1 MSTAMRQYHAH
12 HANRVVNVP
21 SAAQQ
26 HVTMFQV
33 S

>member
-1 MSTAMRQYHAH
+1 MRTVMRQYYAH
-12 HANRVVNVP
+12 HANRIINAP
-21 SAAQQ
+21 PAAQQ